1 MGWTDRA
8 AHPHCQP
15 FRNMLAHPKT
25 TPHLNSILGEG
36 WRLDHGPGLIAM
48 GAGCEGGTLHGGAAN
63 RPPAEQYFW
72 KNGQIMTG
80 LTVIE
85 YLLADEGPGD
95 GGVCIVPGSVGLFPS
110 ARAIPLP
117 LCNTCSGFSIVWLL
131 PD

>member
-1 MGWTDRA
+1 MIAATPTKCCCSLGCVRWA
-8 AHPHCQP
+8 AHPYCQP

-25 TPHLNSILGEG
+25 MPHLNSILGDG

-48 GAGCEGGTLHGGAAN
+48 DRGCEGGTLHGGAAN

-72 KNGQIMTG
+72 KNNQIMTG

-95 GGVCIVPGSVGLFPS
+95 GGVCIVPGSVRHPICLGHIS
-110 ARAIPLP
+110 TA
-117 LCNTCSGFSIVWLL
+117 
-131 PD
+131 